1 MRQRFKRSSRIIS
14 LILVLVT
21 VMGLLPMTAEAAAEA
36 FDLSSENTPVISYSD
51 GATQYFK
58 FKNYL
63 YQVTYTNLKDCSHA
77 GLKYYADRI
86 SLYYKTHSPTLMRP
100 ATAYLKIHKKEN
112 GNYNEFAELPTA
124 QGASLDCY
132 LKIGAMD
139 YAVDTA
145 QPVATVTCM
154 AVNEPTWSWTDTA
167 SATATFTAAD
177 NADVF
182 ATVPAS
188 ISSETVSEAV
198 NCQTKKQTDYTAAVT
213 FNGQTYTDMKTVVGD
228 TGPHSYIY
236 TKTENHT
243 VMETCSH
250 GCTHHATAKLTTYAR
265 TYTGYPIT
273 DGASV
278 IYSDNWAGSKEHG
291 GITYSNNV
299 EPGKASARVTVEG
312 VELTASFGINKVN
325 ITEFVITLTP
335 DGGIYDGSEQKPT
348 VSVVWNGMPV
358 TEHTDYILSWDK
370 SGFVSA
376 DTYTVTIT
384 GTGNFTGALAIKY
397 IIQPLDMEDATVT
410 LDQDTF
416 LYDGQSHQPTALVTH
431 QGIALTAGVDYDL
444 YYMGDDQVMQRV
456 GDKPT
461 KFFGYT
467 SVETIHAGQYYAV
480 AVGKGNYAADNNF
493 TLAKYTIQK
502 AAVPEPTIAGKPY
515 NGVVQT
521 ADIADTDLYTVIEN
535 NGGTGVKQDGAY
547 DVVLELKD
555 PANYKWSST
564 DDAQVTLP
572 FAITRAENEWT
583 VIPSVS
589 GWTYGE
595 TPAAPVG
602 EAKFGEVSVEYTGT
616 ANDGTAYHSTAAPIA
631 AGNYKAIFTVQETED
646 YRGLEASVDF
656 TVAKAAYDMSGAK
669 WDYRKPILHD
679 GETHSVWFDEASLPD
694 GVTVSNYTGNT
705 ASDIGRYTANVSLT
719 YDDKNYQH
727 PDFDTLLAWEIIDPR
742 NPTEHT
748 EKVKDVTAENVTSE
762 DKTDLEQAKDD
773 LEQVLEDYGSELTEE
788 ETKAVQDEIDR
799 IESALTVIG
808 HAEAAEDLMDKLP
821 EQITK
826 NDKAAVEA
834 ADKAYNALTDYERS
848 LVDEDAKKA
857 LADAKAALAALS
869 RPVSP
874 GSPVTGDNAKL
885 LLWAVLLLLSG
896 AALLPLIHFGKKRI
910 SAK

>member
-1 MRQRFKRSSRIIS
+1 MRQRFKRSSRILS
-14 LILVLVT
+14 FMLALVT

-100 ATAYLKIHKKEN
+100 ATAYLKIHKIEN
-112 GNYNEFAELPTA
+112 GYYNEFAELPTA

-182 ATVPAS
+182 ATVQAS

-198 NCQTKKQTDYTAAVT
+198 NCQTKEQTDYTAAVT
-213 FNGQTYTDMKTVVGD
+213 FNGQTYTDAKTVVGD
-228 TGPHSYIY
+228 AGLHSYVY
-236 TKTENHT
+236 TKTENNT

-250 GCTHHATAKLTTYAR
+250 GCAHHATATLTTYAR

-299 EPGKASARVTVEG
+299 EPGKASARVTVED
-312 VELTASFGINKVN
+312 VELTDTFGINKAN
-325 ITEFVITLTP
+325 ISVFDITLTP

-348 VSVVWNGMPV
+348 VSVVWNGMPL
-358 TEHTDYILSWDK
+358 TEDTDYTLSWDK

-376 DTYTVTIT
+376 DTYTVTLT

-416 LYDGQSHQPTALVTH
+416 LYDGQPHRPTALVTH

-444 YYMGDDQVMQRV
+444 YYMGDDQVRQWA

-480 AVGKGNYAADNNF
+480 AVGKGNYAAGNNF
-493 TLAKYTIQK
+493 ALAKYTIQK

-515 NGVVQT
+515 NGAVQT
-521 ADIADTDLYTVIEN
+521 ADIADTDLYTVVEN

-564 DDAQVTLP
+564 EDAQVTLP

-595 TPAAPVG
+595 PANAPVG
-602 EAKFGEVSVEYTGT
+602 EAKFGDVFVTYQGESYAES
-616 ANDGTAYHSTAAPIA
+616 STAPTE
-631 AGNYKAIFTVQETED
+631 AGSYTATFIVAETED
-646 YRGLEASVDF
+646 YKGLETTVDF
-656 TVAKAAYDMSGAK
+656 TVSKAAYDMSGAK

-705 ASDIGRYTANVSLT
+705 ASDVGRYTANVSLT
-719 YDDKNYQH
+719 YDDKNYHH
-727 PDFDTLLAWEIIDPR
+727 PDFDTLLVWEIMDPR
-742 NPTEHT
+742 NPTEQT

-762 DKTDLEQAKDD
+762 DKADLEQAKDD
-773 LEQVLEDYGSELTEE
+773 LEQVLEDYSTELTEE

-821 EQITK
+821 EKITK

-848 LVDEDAKKA
+848 LVNEEAKKA

-874 GSPVTGDNAKL
+874 GSPVTRDNAKL

-896 AALLPLIHFGKKRI
+896 TAILPLIHFGRKRR
-910 SAK
+910 SEN